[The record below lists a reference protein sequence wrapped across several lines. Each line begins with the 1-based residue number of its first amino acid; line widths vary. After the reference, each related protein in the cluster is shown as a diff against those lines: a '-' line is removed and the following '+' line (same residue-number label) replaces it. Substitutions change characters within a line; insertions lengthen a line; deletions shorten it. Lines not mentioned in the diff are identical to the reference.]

1 LLDAYAIL
9 AQQGESMIDPAQLP
23 ILLKAIDFV
32 FDEGRKIL
40 EERRERRKLHDN
52 SPKSEIP
59 ELVKEIKLPEVEIE
73 KPSKHSLLAAK
84 VDEILWQDHEEEV
97 KHLVRLLE
105 TYSRNYHL
113 AKEQYAKWGSALVPP
128 IIVNNMADAEN
139 SIIETMEKLQNIL
152 SKVYK
157 KDIRPIA

>member
-1 LLDAYAIL
+1 
-9 AQQGESMIDPAQLP
+9 MIDAIQLP
-23 ILLKAIDFV
+23 LLLKAIDFV

-40 EERRERRKLHDN
+40 EERRERRKLHDGSSKN
-52 SPKSEIP
+52 EPA
-59 ELVKEIKLPEVEIE
+59 ELVKETKLPDLELQKE
-73 KPSKHSLLAAK
+73 SKQKLLGSK
-84 VDEILWQDHEEEV
+84 VDETLWWNHEEEV

-105 TYSRNYHL
+105 TYSSNYHL

-139 SIIETMEKLQNIL
+139 SMIETMEKLQNIL

-157 KDIRPIA
+157 KDIHPIE